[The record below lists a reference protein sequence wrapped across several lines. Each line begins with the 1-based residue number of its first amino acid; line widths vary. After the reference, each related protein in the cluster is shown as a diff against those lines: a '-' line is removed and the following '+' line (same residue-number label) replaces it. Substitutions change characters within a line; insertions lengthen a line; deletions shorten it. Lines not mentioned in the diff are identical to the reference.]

1 MDIYTYIL
9 NNPYGMILCPIAIA
23 LHKLPIPQPIY
34 ISIYYV
40 THISLP
46 PKRFS
51 SFWETGNAI
60 NKIQRSDASVVELR
74 CDKVDAKMKTQ
85 VYTHFLFSCS
95 SPKRSHEIYKHT

>member
-1 MDIYTYIL
+1 MYIYIL

-46 PKRFS
+46 PN
-51 SFWETGNAI
+51 G
-60 NKIQRSDASVVELR
+60 
-74 CDKVDAKMKTQ
+74 
-85 VYTHFLFSCS
+85 
-95 SPKRSHEIYKHT
+95 SPVSEKLEML